1 MILRRSFFLYYL
13 LAFIFACSPKN
24 KLSKIEQSNIEL
36 NSSNKEDSTIL
47 KVIAPYKNKMKDE
60 MEELLIVS
68 ENEAVKGE
76 PEGTLGN
83 VVADIVLRQGNIYC
97 AHGYIEKADICLL
110 NNGGLRTPLPKG
122 AITTGKIFELMP
134 FENELVVL
142 TLSGKKTLSMFN
154 YIAFQSGMPLA
165 GATMTLKKGKATNI
179 LINNVAIDTSRS
191 YRVITSDY
199 LSNGGDKMN
208 FFSKPEKTEA
218 LNHKIRDGIIEYL
231 RAENKKGNTLKPTL
245 DGRIKFE

>member
-1 MILRRSFFLYYL
+1 MIFCRNIFLYFL
-13 LAFIFACSPKN
+13 LVLLFACSPKN

-36 NSSNKEDSTIL
+36 NSKNKEDSIAL
-47 KVIAPYKNKMKDE
+47 KLIAPYKNKMKDE
-60 MEELLIVS
+60 MEEVLIVS
-68 ENEAVKGE
+68 ENEAVKGD

-83 VVADIVLRQGNIYC
+83 VVSDIVLKQGNIYC
-97 AHGYIEKADICLL
+97 ERGHIEKADICLL
-110 NNGGLRTPLPKG
+110 NNGGLRTTLPKG

-134 FENELVVL
+134 FENELVIL

-154 YIAFQSGMPLA
+154 YIAFQSGMPMA
-165 GATMTLKKGKATNI
+165 GAKMTIKKGKATNI
-179 LINNVAIDTSRS
+179 LINNIAIDTSRS

-218 LNHKIRDGIIEYL
+218 INHKIRDGIIEYL
-231 RAENKKGNTLKPTL
+231 RAENKKGNTLKPSL